1 MTDWGLRNLTPT
13 IVSLGREFR
22 TFGPLD
28 LALSS
33 LPRVFVPENDS
44 RFDQKTL
51 HADWEERQGPDY
63 EPSEGILGRGG
74 PLDISRGRQAHPLQ
88 MGGQGFLEYPRFLQP

>member
-1 MTDWGLRNLTPT
+1 MTDL
-13 IVSLGREFR
+13 IVRAAQSGVPPAY
-22 TFGPLD
+22 GPLD

-33 LPRVFVPENDS
+33 LPRVFVHENDS

-51 HADWEERQGPDY
+51 HADWEERQGPDS
-63 EPSEGILGRGG
+63 EPSEGILGRGV
-74 PLDISRGRQAHPLQ
+74 PLDINRGRQAHPLQ

>member
-1 MTDWGLRNLTPT
+1 MTERGLRNLTPT
-13 IVSLGREFR
+13 IVTLSREFR

-33 LPRVFVPENDS
+33 LPRVFVHENDS

-88 MGGQGFLEYPRFLQP
+88 MGGQ